1 MNSMTTRAERK
12 QILLLQS
19 IAFITLGVGSIPI
32 WNMLKKAHADNLQA
46 ASAATL
52 PDVLSSVLNDL
63 YFVLLISFM
72 AILFGVA
79 SAFYLE
85 EWLPKTNWI
94 RRLIER
100 LIAIL
105 TGIPSLLYGIL
116 AVGIFFSYAGAL
128 KAIGVLPGPQNTE
141 TSALEAI
148 PFQRNTTLFYAE
160 ALTFVLMVMPVTI
173 KTTQEALRSVG
184 TSIREAAYALGASKW
199 QVLMRQ
205 VMPLAF
211 TRILAGGCRAMS
223 RAFAAAALLIGI
235 YTWYYTTESGG
246 IPGRFMLFLSGAL
259 FLSVFSSTL
268 IEMYRTSSAQHR

>member
-1 MNSMTTRAERK
+1 MNFMTTRAARK
-12 QILLLQS
+12 QKIVLQS
-19 IAFITLGVGSIPI
+19 IAFVILGVAFILI
-32 WNMLKKAHADNLQA
+32 WNVLKKTRVVSMQA
-46 ASAATL
+46 VPATPL
-52 PDVLSSVLNDL
+52 PNVMPTLFNDL
-63 YFVLLISFM
+63 YIVLLMSLLATLCGI
-72 AILFGVA
+72 VC
-79 SAFYLE
+79 AFYLE

-94 RRLIER
+94 RRLIES
-100 LIAIL
+100 LVAIL

-116 AVGIFFSYAGAL
+116 AIGIFFSYAGTL
-128 KAIGVLPGPQNTE
+128 KAIGVLPGPPNTE

-184 TSIREAAYALGASKW
+184 TSIREVAYALGASKW

-211 TRILAGGCRAMS
+211 TGILAGGCRAMS